1 MKKTMKRMMSLLIA
15 ALLALSMAA
24 LSEEFPEELEA
35 PEIEVQLGD
44 EPEEGET
51 LMSEEA
57 PADAT
62 VTWCFIVGDELY
74 ATQEAREGEAI
85 LRPEDPVAPEG
96 MVFAGWALEDGAAL
110 FVDAD
115 GDGEVDPVIAHVD
128 ALITEVNALA
138 VFEAA
143 QEGLVEEAEAQ
154 EPSPLGK
161 GGTEQSDVTEEVAAP
176 DDVNNED
183 EGEEETTSSVSP
195 DGEPA
200 FPKGEALEAEE
211 PSVEENTE
219 DTQEPSVEDEGA
231 DEAAPALPMA
241 NALTYT
247 GEAQALVSAAG
258 VWLYSLDGESYSEA
272 IPTGINA
279 GEYIVY
285 FKAAGDAEP
294 QTLLVTIAKAD
305 VVFIA
310 PVAAATGD

>member
-74 ATQEAREGEAI
+74 ATQEAREGEAT
-85 LRPEDPVAPEG
+85 
-96 MVFAGWALEDGAAL
+96 
-110 FVDAD
+110 
-115 GDGEVDPVIAHVD
+115 HVD

-154 EPSPLGK
+154 EPSPLGE

-183 EGEEETTSSVSP
+183 EGEEETTSSAP
-195 DGEPA
+195 DGAQGAYQPDLAENSPLESFPGA
-200 FPKGEALEAEE
+200 AVSPKGEALETEE
-211 PSVEENTE
+211 PSV
-219 DTQEPSVEDEGA
+219 
-231 DEAAPALPMA
+231 EAAPALPTA

-247 GEAQALVSAAG
+247 GEAQALVSG
-258 VWLYSLDGESYSEA
+258 EGWLYSLDGETYSEA

-305 VVFIA
+305 VVFTE